1 MNAED
6 SSVTLNNFKRG
17 LPPQSPHLG
26 LQSNDVAEETSS
38 HDNFLKTGD
47 NNLDC
52 INVAGHVTNFV
63 DNEASLDF
71 LSQSNLGY
79 QGGVFNPE
87 ILQQQLMDFR
97 NNNNFSQLMRDFD
110 GEQVPRIHK
119 SSSSRAGYTQIF

>member
-17 LPPQSPHLG
+17 LPPQSPHLA
-26 LQSNDVAEETSS
+26 LESNINGEEEENS

-52 INVAGHVTNFV
+52 INMAGHVTNFV

-87 ILQQQLMDFR
+87 IL
-97 NNNNFSQLMRDFD
+97 
-110 GEQVPRIHK
+110 
-119 SSSSRAGYTQIF
+119 

>member
-6 SSVTLNNFKRG
+6 TSSVTLNNFKRG
-17 LPPQSPHLG
+17 LPPQSPHLAT
-26 LQSNDVAEETSS
+26 NDIPEESSS

-87 ILQQQLMDFR
+87 ILQQQLMDLR
-97 NNNNFSQLMRDFD
+97 NNNNFS
-110 GEQVPRIHK
+110 
-119 SSSSRAGYTQIF
+119 